1 MTLPQ
6 SPVPAAPPLLPA
18 PVPYF
23 LDTNILIYA
32 TSLSPDHA
40 PKREAARAWVA
51 RSDWGVSTQV
61 LMEFFA
67 QARQPRH
74 GLLPTAAQAF
84 VERIA
89 ARRPVVA
96 VDRDIVLQA
105 LALRHRHYLSHWD
118 AAILCA
124 ARRLGAHTV
133 VSEDMAPGV
142 DYGGVRV
149 LDPFQPGTAT
159 PAGA

>member
-1 MTLPQ
+1 MST
-6 SPVPAAPPLLPA
+6 S
-18 PVPYF
+18 YF
-23 LDTNILIYA
+23 LDTNILVYA
-32 TSLSPDHA
+32 TSLAPDHL
-40 PKREAARAWVA
+40 PKREVARAWVA
-51 RSDWGVSTQV
+51 RPDWGVSTQV
-61 LMEFFA
+61 LMELFA

-74 GLLPTAAQAF
+74 GLLPTAAQAL

-89 ARRPVVA
+89 ARRPVMP
-96 VDRDIVLQA
+96 VDRDTVLEA

-133 VSEDMAPGV
+133 VSEDLAPGQ

-149 LDPFQPGTAT
+149 LNPFQSPPSGLVLA
-159 PAGA
+159 

>member
-1 MTLPQ
+1 MT
-6 SPVPAAPPLLPA
+6 APF
-18 PVPYF
+18 F
-23 LDTNILIYA
+23 LDTNILVYA

-40 PKREAARAWVA
+40 PKREVARAWLG
-51 RSDWGVSTQV
+51 RGDWGVSTQV
-61 LMEFFA
+61 LMEFYA

-89 ARRPVVA
+89 ARRPVLA
-96 VDRDIVLQA
+96 VDKELVLDA

-124 ARRLGAHTV
+124 AQRLGARTV
-133 VSEDMAPGV
+133 VSEDMEHGR
-142 DYGGVRV
+142 DYGGVTV
-149 LDPFQPGTAT
+149 MNPFVAPTE
-159 PAGA
+159 GAR